1 VLSGEA
7 TNTNFIVFGLCRSG
21 LEPSIYRTR
30 GQHANHYA
38 TDAVTIEFTAI
49 LEFKLLGSVSRAYYI
64 FGEVPNRDTVFL
76 NIIDRVP
83 GAK

>member
-1 VLSGEA
+1 VNRLFYKISDKGS
-7 TNTNFIVFGLCRSG
+7 NGKIFG

-30 GQHANHYA
+30 GEHANHYA

-64 FGEVPNRDTVFL
+64 FGEVPNRDTVFF
-76 NIIDRVP
+76 NIIDRIP

>member
-1 VLSGEA
+1 LNILLEDASSNVKEYLLSRNSV
-7 TNTNFIVFGLCRSG
+7 TD
-21 LEPSIYRTR
+21 
-30 GQHANHYA
+30 ANHYA

-64 FGEVPNRDTVFL
+64 FGEVPNRDTFFF
-76 NIIDRVP
+76 NIIDRIP